1 MAQLRID
8 IDLCTGCGV
17 CVPSCPLGALS
28 LNDGV
33 AVASE
38 ACNDCAA
45 CISVCPVEALSIP
58 IEHRLQES
66 KLTDYRDVW
75 VFCEVEEGKIVHVT
89 PELLGKGRELADTLG
104 CRLCTVLLGHE
115 VENLAS
121 QLFHYGADCVYL
133 VEDERLSPYRTV
145 PYMEAFVSLVK
156 KYKPEI
162 ILIGATICGRDLAGA
177 VATRL
182 ETGLTADC
190 TELRIADDGKSLLQ
204 TRPAFGGNIMAQ
216 ILCEKHRPQMATVRP
231 KVMEMPE
238 LDASRSGE
246 MVRESLVLGDARI
259 LTEVLEYIK
268 DELESV
274 NLVDAD
280 IIVSGGRGLGK
291 PENFSV
297 VRELAKVLGGVVGS
311 SRAAVDAGWIPYP
324 HQVGQTGKT
333 VRPKLYIACGI
344 SGAIQHL
351 AGMRTSDVIIAI
363 NKDPEAPIFKVATY
377 GIVGDV
383 LQVVP
388 KLTERLKR
396 L

>member
-1 MAQLRID
+1 MK
-8 IDLCTGCGV
+8 
-17 CVPSCPLGALS
+17 
-28 LNDGV
+28 NGV
-33 AVASE
+33 AVVLD
-38 ACNDCAA
+38 ACNDCGA
-45 CISVCPVEALSIP
+45 CLSVCPVDALSIP
-58 IEHRLQES
+58 VAERLEESPIEDF
-66 KLTDYRDVW
+66 KDVW
-75 VFCEVEEGKIVHVT
+75 VFCEAEGGKIAHVT
-89 PELLGKGRELADTLG
+89 PELLGKGRELADELG
-104 CRLCTVLLGHE
+104 CRLCVVLMGHE
-115 VENLAS
+115 VSHLA
-121 QLFHYGADCVYL
+121 QLLFHYGAERVYL

-145 PYMEAFVSLVK
+145 PFTEAFVSLVE

-162 ILIGATICGRDLAGA
+162 VLVGATTCGRDLAGA

-190 TELRIADDGKSLLQ
+190 TELRIADDGKNLLQ

-216 ILCEKHRPQMATVRP
+216 ILCLKRRPQMATVRP

-238 LDASRSGE
+238 PDETRTGE
-246 MVRESLVLGDARI
+246 LVRDDLVLGEDKI
-259 LTEVLEYIK
+259 LTTVLEYIT
-268 DELESV
+268 DEKESV

-297 VRELAKVLGGVVGS
+297 VRELAQAVGGVVGS
-311 SRAAVDAGWIPYP
+311 SRAAVDAGWIPYT

-351 AGMRTSDVIIAI
+351 AGMRTSDVIVAI

-377 GIVGDV
+377 GIVGDL
-383 LQVVP
+383 LQIVP
-388 KLTERLKR
+388 KLAQRLR
-396 L
+396 QRG